1 MTKKDSNEEEY
12 ARENK
17 DTMQTPP
24 PRKEG
29 LEEPKTKGF
38 KPIQLGIA
46 IFVIL
51 VLILI
56 ITGISSN
63 MWGLMN

>member
-1 MTKKDSNEEEY
+1 MTEKNSKEPEY
-12 ARENK
+12 ERENK

-29 LEEPKTKGF
+29 LEEPKTKSF
-38 KPIQLGIA
+38 KPIQIGIA
-46 IFVIL
+46 IFVII

-56 ITGISSN
+56 ITGISSD